1 MQTHED
7 GTFCRFFFFFFMFL
21 LLLDKILVEGTNQ
34 KGGAVG
40 KDCPLEKIVLWKR
53 FTIKIVKGVY
63 PFRGR
68 LEMLVF
74 LNILIFLN
82 WKKCL
87 GERNQGPC
95 GVNKR

>member
-1 MQTHED
+1 
-7 GTFCRFFFFFFMFL
+7 MFL

-68 LEMLVF
+68 LAL
-74 LNILIFLN
+74 
-82 WKKCL
+82 
-87 GERNQGPC
+87 RNACFSEYSYFPKLEEVSWREKSRTLWC
-95 GVNKR
+95 K